1 MEGSSF
7 DACFNGRGIR
17 FCTRLFVSRFFV
29 LSELINMN
37 QHGQTN
43 FFSYQAIDLLRDIPQ
58 HLKDLIFLFQRNI
71 TLFAVRTILE
81 SNLTRNLL

>member
-7 DACFNGRGIR
+7 DACFNGRGIHALLYLPI
-17 FCTRLFVSRFFV
+17 FFSPSFV

-43 FFSYQAIDLLRDIPQ
+43 VFVSCNRSLARYSSAPERPHFPFPKKENVIMLL
-58 HLKDLIFLFQRNI
+58 
-71 TLFAVRTILE
+71 
-81 SNLTRNLL
+81 